1 LDATADGSPNAS
13 ISSPQWPAIILWVAV
28 VIALSAALARIAVCL
43 QTAHL
48 AAVGIFPMILG
59 AVIGVCV
66 VWSGRQLGITN
77 RGWLLLVSVVAAITL
92 SLAEHGFFYLDYRN
106 HYSSEIQNNP
116 KAQLFMS
123 LAADEFQPASFS
135 HFMAAEAPAKWP
147 LWIIDALA
155 MIAVSAL
162 VTYFLTRP
170 VDPVVSG
177 A

>member
-1 LDATADGSPNAS
+1 M
-13 ISSPQWPAIILWVAV
+13 LWVAV
-28 VIALSAALARIAVCL
+28 VIALSAALARIAVWL
-43 QTAHL
+43 QSAHL
-48 AAVGIFPMILG
+48 AAIGIFPMILG

-66 VWSGRQLGITN
+66 VWSGRQMGIMG
-77 RGWLLLVSVVAAITL
+77 RGWLLLVSVTAAVVL
-92 SLAEHGFFYLDYRN
+92 ALAEHSFFYLDYCS
-106 HYSSEIQNNP
+106 HYSSALQNNP

-123 LAADEFQPASFS
+123 LAADEFQPATFS
-135 HFMAAEAPAKWP
+135 RFMAAEAPAKWP